1 MLQTYLTKTFSMLNV
16 VGKCTSAMLQWIT
29 HYQKLNNHKLQAQSQ
44 KRLSFSFYKLC
55 YCINNEFV
63 VRYKKGLSMEV
74 FNVKKLSIVLLV
86 MSTIFLLIGCQDQ
99 TETPVPTEE
108 TPVVTVYYDVTF
120 NSNGGSAVTVQEI
133 EEGKTATEPADP
145 TKEGFIFGGWYATE
159 TLDEGTQF
167 DFTDVISA
175 DITLYAKWTEEV
187 HVVTEAEKL
196 AMDIAQFESF
206 KDMTLTGSSLV
217 LPTRGDQGT
226 ILTWS
231 TSNQRAL
238 TAKGVAIPNP
248 MGGEDK
254 VVTLTLN
261 ARNGEARVTETYEI
275 TIPAKEASVIT
286 SSVTLPYETLTEEY
300 AVLDGN
306 LLTYFVDN
314 GNVPYVDLQDYIML
328 LDGFIYSD
336 EIEFLWDEITQ
347 EEITEDYS
355 ATLNFTANTITVPD
369 TSFFSGY
376 VYSTETNYSSGL
388 SYLDEYYLEEGN
400 PVVYDLNAYRF
411 DMIIHEGDYVL
422 PFHLVNLL
430 FGGGSYFNVYYN
442 GDGYKGIYAYGD
454 ETTDFMT
461 SSLNSTTIPA
471 DVRLA
476 TFDAFAFTLDYFYG
490 LKEEQGIETYY
501 DELYKKVSDML
512 NNVYLTSSRAY
523 SDFVYKVLD
532 ELHSSMVYGSVYN
545 DAEGNTPS
553 ISLANVGEKT
563 NDWYSVLFAVQDGI
577 EAKWGSEEQIP
588 DFRIISGTK
597 TAVIYLDG
605 FVTKSVDDPETV
617 VDSNDFMR
625 DALDGIYAADPTIEN
640 IVIDLSYN
648 TGGNIGALYRVLG
661 YITENPIASHY
672 QDPLTGEK
680 QTYWLEVD
688 TVARTNVN
696 WFFMTSKVTFSAANL
711 MAAIG
716 KYQDVATIIG
726 TTSGGGA
733 CSILP
738 IYLPDGSAH
747 QISSLNMISYRVG
760 SDIDGWTYIGIE
772 SGVDPDY
779 ELAVSDLTNDAAIA
793 SLINQIN
800 QGTATPYVNP
810 NA

>member
-1 MLQTYLTKTFSMLNV
+1 
-16 VGKCTSAMLQWIT
+16 
-29 HYQKLNNHKLQAQSQ
+29 
-44 KRLSFSFYKLC
+44 
-55 YCINNEFV
+55 
-63 VRYKKGLSMEV
+63 
-74 FNVKKLSIVLLV
+74 
-86 MSTIFLLIGCQDQ
+86 MSTVLLLIGCQDQ
-99 TETPVPTEE
+99 TEPPVPTEV
-108 TPVVTVYYDVTF
+108 TPIVYYDVTF
-120 NSNGGSAVTVQEI
+120 NTNGGSDVAVQEV
-133 EEGKTATEPADP
+133 EEGKTSLEPADP
-145 TKEGFIFGGWYATE
+145 TKEGFVFSGWYATE
-159 TLDEGTQF
+159 TFDEGTQF
-167 DFTDVISA
+167 DFSNVISS
-175 DITLYAKWTEEV
+175 DVTLYAKWTEEI
-187 HVVTEAEKL
+187 HTLTDAEKL

-206 KDMTLTGSSLV
+206 KDMTVTSSSLI
-217 LPTRGDQGT
+217 LPSRGDQGT

-231 TSNQRAL
+231 SSNQKTL
-238 TAKGVAIPNP
+238 TSKGVVIPNP
-248 MGGEDK
+248 IGGDDK
-254 VVTLTLN
+254 MVTLTLN
-261 ARNGEARVTETYEI
+261 ARNGEARQTETYEM
-275 TIPAKEASVIT
+275 TVVAKSSSVLT
-286 SSVTLPYETLTEEY
+286 SSIILPYETLTEEY
-300 AVLDGN
+300 EVLDGE

-314 GNVPYVDLQDYIML
+314 GNVPYVDIQDFIML
-328 LDGFIYSD
+328 LDGFIHAED
-336 EIEFLWDEITQ
+336 IEFLWNEPTQELTLSYQTTYTDEITQ
-347 EEITEDYS
+347 EEITEDYE
-355 ATLNFTANTITVPD
+355 AMLNFITNTITVPD

-376 VYSTETNYSSGL
+376 VYSTETDYSSGL

-411 DMIIHEGDYVL
+411 DMIYENGDYIL
-422 PFHLVNLL
+422 PFHIVNLL

-454 ETTDFMT
+454 ETADFMT
-461 SSLNSTTIPA
+461 SSFNGTTIPA

-490 LKEEQGIETYY
+490 LKEENNIETYY
-501 DELYKKVSDML
+501 LELNKVIADML
-512 NNVYLTSSRAY
+512 NNVYLVSSRAY

-545 DAEGNTPS
+545 DEEGNTPS
-553 ISLANVGEKT
+553 ISLANVGKRT
-563 NDWYSVLFAVQDGI
+563 NDWYSVFYAVRDGI
-577 EAKWGSEEQIP
+577 NSKWGSEDQIP
-588 DFRIISGTK
+588 DFRIIEGTK

-605 FVTKSVDDPETV
+605 FVTKSVDDDETV
-617 VDSNDFMR
+617 IDSNDFMR
-625 DALDGIYAADPTIEN
+625 DTLDGIFLADPTIEN
-640 IVIDLSYN
+640 IVVDLSFN
-648 TGGNIGALYRVLG
+648 TGGNIGALYRILG

-680 QTYWLEVD
+680 TTYWLEVD
-688 TVARTNVN
+688 TVARTNIN

-711 MAAIG
+711 MTAIG

-738 IYLPDGSAH
+738 IYLPDGSAY

-779 ELAVSDLTNDAAIA
+779 ELSVSSLTNDIAIA
-793 SLINQIN
+793 TLIDQIN

>member
-1 MLQTYLTKTFSMLNV
+1 M
-16 VGKCTSAMLQWIT
+16 
-29 HYQKLNNHKLQAQSQ
+29 
-44 KRLSFSFYKLC
+44 
-55 YCINNEFV
+55 
-63 VRYKKGLSMEV
+63 
-74 FNVKKLSIVLLV
+74 KKLSIVLLV
-86 MSTIFLLIGCQDQ
+86 MSTIFLLIGCTDQ

-120 NSNGGSAVTVQEI
+120 NANGGSAVAVQEV

-145 TKEGFIFGGWYATE
+145 TKEGFIFGGWYLTD
-159 TLDEGTQF
+159 TFDEGTQF

-175 DITLYAKWTEEV
+175 DVTLYAKWTEEV

-196 AMDIAQFESF
+196 AMDIAVFESF
-206 KDMTLTGSSLV
+206 KDMTLSGSSLV

-226 ILTWS
+226 ILAWS
-231 TSNQRAL
+231 TSNPRAL

-275 TIPAKEASVIT
+275 TIPAKEASVVT
-286 SSVTLPYETLTEEY
+286 SSVTLPYQTLTEEY

-336 EIEFLWDEITQ
+336 EIEFLWDEPTQVLTLSYSVTYTDEITQ

-369 TSFFSGY
+369 TSFFSDY

-454 ETTDFMT
+454 DTTQFMT
-461 SSLNSTTIPA
+461 SSLNDTTIPA

-490 LKEEQGIETYY
+490 LKEEKGVVTYY

-532 ELHSSMVYGSVYN
+532 ELHSSMVYGSVYS
-545 DAEGNTPS
+545 DAKGNTPS
-553 ISLANVGEKT
+553 IQLINVGERT
-563 NDWYSVLFAVQDGI
+563 NAWYSVLFAVQDGI

-617 VDSNDFMR
+617 VDSNDYMR
-625 DALDGIYAADPTIEN
+625 DALDGIFAADPTIEN

-688 TVARTNVN
+688 TVARTNIN

-779 ELAVSDLTNDAAIA
+779 ELAVSDLTNDVAIA
-793 SLINQIN
+793 SLIDQIN
-800 QGTATPYVNP
+800 QGTATPYTN
-810 NA
+810 

>member
-1 MLQTYLTKTFSMLNV
+1 
-16 VGKCTSAMLQWIT
+16 
-29 HYQKLNNHKLQAQSQ
+29 
-44 KRLSFSFYKLC
+44 
-55 YCINNEFV
+55 
-63 VRYKKGLSMEV
+63 MEV
-74 FNVKKLSIVLLV
+74 YNVKKLSIVLLV
-86 MSTIFLLIGCQDQ
+86 MSTIFLLIGCTDQ

-120 NSNGGSAVTVQEI
+120 NANGGSAVAVQEV

-145 TKEGFIFGGWYATE
+145 TKEGFIFGGWYLTD
-159 TLDEGTQF
+159 TFDEGTQF

-175 DITLYAKWTEEV
+175 DVTLYAKWTEEV

-196 AMDIAQFESF
+196 AMDIAVFESF
-206 KDMTLTGSSLV
+206 KDMTLTDSSLV

-275 TIPAKEASVIT
+275 TIPAKEASVVT

-336 EIEFLWDEITQ
+336 EIEFLWDEPTQVLTLSYSVTYTDEITQ

-355 ATLNFTANTITVPD
+355 ATLDFTANTITVPD

-376 VYSTETNYSSGL
+376 VYSTETDYSSDL

-454 ETTDFMT
+454 DTTQFMT
-461 SSLNSTTIPA
+461 SSLNDTTIPA

-490 LKEEQGIETYY
+490 LKEENNVLSYY
-501 DELYKKVSDML
+501 DELYKVAPNML
-512 NNVYLTSSRAY
+512 NNIYITSSRAY
-523 SDFVYKVLD
+523 SDFVYQVLD

-545 DAEGNTPS
+545 DAEGTTPS
-553 ISLANVGEKT
+553 LSITGVGPRTKA
-563 NDWYSVLFAVQDGI
+563 WYDVTWNIGDLI
-577 EAKWGSEEQIP
+577 EERWGSEEQIP
-588 DFRIISGTK
+588 DYRIVDGSK
-597 TAVIYLDG
+597 TAIIYLDG

-617 VDSNDFMR
+617 IDSNDYMR
-625 DALDGIYAADPTIEN
+625 DTLNAIFEEDASIEN
-640 IVIDLSYN
+640 IVIDISYN

-661 YITENPIASHY
+661 YITDNPIASHY

-680 QTYWLEVD
+680 TTYWLEVD
-688 TVARTNVN
+688 TVARTNIN
-696 WFFMTSKVTFSAANL
+696 WFFMTSKTTFSAANL

-716 KYQDVATIIG
+716 KYQDVATLIG

-779 ELAVSDLTNDAAIA
+779 ELAVSDLTNDVAIA
-793 SLINQIN
+793 SLIDQIN
-800 QGTATPYVNP
+800 QGTATPYTN
-810 NA
+810 